1 MVWSCD
7 TGEVLVVTQMI
18 IAKYNQRQKPLYGIS
33 QAALWLDSTNHI
45 KITQTVKL
53 SFDGYSNQS
62 YACKVADVIEDG
74 V

>member
-45 KITQTVKL
+45 KIIQTVKL
-53 SFDGYSNQS
+53 SFDGYRMN
-62 YACKVADVIEDG
+62 VINPMH
-74 V
+74 VKLQMS

>member
-7 TGEVLVVTQMI
+7 TGEVLVVIQMI

-53 SFDGYSNQS
+53 SFDGYRMN
-62 YACKVADVIEDG
+62 VINLMH
-74 V
+74 VKLQMS